1 MRVVDRVIGFVSTLI
16 LARLLTPADFGVV
29 AMGTAIQSILISLTE
44 FGFTKALIR
53 MKRPRHEAYSTA
65 FTLNFLTN
73 ATVALVML
81 LSIPVAQAWYDDSRV
96 GQVLLILAAVSFV
109 SGLRNLGLAKYER
122 ALNFR
127 PFFVLALV
135 RKLASFCFGV
145 ALALWWND
153 YRALLAGMLMGTV
166 VETAATYRLTNFR
179 PRFTFGKAREL
190 LGFSLW
196 WLGSEVTSAL
206 GQRGQDLLVGQRLG
220 AVTLG
225 EYAVSLDLAT
235 MAPTEIAAPVM
246 RAMYPGYMQMK
257 DDVGRLYSAFVRVWG
272 VIALLAIPSA
282 VGVACVAGLI
292 TNVVLGPK
300 WSGATPL
307 IVALAAVGC
316 VQAFS
321 GCCWPVL
328 LTRLGP
334 KTLFH
339 ISLLRVALTIP
350 VFGFALFSFGLLP
363 AIASWV
369 ACGVLMLFLNTGV
382 ILKNLKGNLADLLG
396 GIIRPT
402 TGALAMVLTLGGART
417 LPAAT
422 ALPEFVQLL
431 LAVVLGA
438 ISYVVAVAVLWAA
451 SGRPQGAERE
461 LMFVVQAKLQIKN

>member
-145 ALALWWND
+145 ALALWWHD

-179 PRFTFGKAREL
+179 PRFTFAKVREL

-196 WLGSEVTSAL
+196 WLGSEVTSAF
-206 GQRGQDLLVGQRLG
+206 GQRGQDLLVGQQLG
-220 AVTLG
+220 AVALG

-257 DDVGRLYSAFVRVWG
+257 DDVGRLYSAFVRVWR

-282 VGVACVAGLI
+282 VEWPRCRIV
-292 TNVVLGPK
+292 TDVVLGPK

-316 VQAFS
+316 LQAFS

-334 KTLFH
+334 RALFH

-350 VFGFALFSFGLLP
+350 VFGFALYFFGLLP

-369 ACGVLMLFLNTGV
+369 ACGVL
-382 ILKNLKGNLADLLG
+382 ILLVNAGLILRDLKGSVADLLG
-396 GIIRPT
+396 GIVRPT
-402 TGALAMVLTLGGART
+402 IGALAMVLVLGGARDADCHCCRRIAGSCPASDGRGTGCSNVRWGRGYT
-417 LPAAT
+417 LGG
-422 ALPEFVQLL
+422 V
-431 LAVVLGA
+431 
-438 ISYVVAVAVLWAA
+438 
-451 SGRPQGAERE
+451 RPSARR
-461 LMFVVQAKLQIKN
+461 